1 MLAKKY
7 KYNIVHVSS
16 AGEQLIESFVRL
28 RDAKEYVE
36 PFTNSRYYII
46 PRHDVQYYIEYSG
59 KVFLKRERRL
69 P

>member
-28 RDAKEYVE
+28 RDAKRYVE
-36 PFTNSRYYII
+36 IFPNLKQYII
-46 PRHDVQYYIEYSG
+46 PSHDVQYYIEYTG
-59 KVFLKRERRL
+59 RVFLKRDRRL